1 MNRFGEQQRYDG
13 GSTERGDDTNR
24 QEHGARHETG
34 ESVGWIRYPLPS
46 LSPEPNRE
54 KTLSVRKHPISQTD
68 HIISHLS
75 QHGYRICTR
84 MFETLFAEHP
94 SLASMFRKE
103 DHTVQPG
110 ESYERQPLLVA
121 QAVRHSPRFLFL
133 ALTRFS
139 SFSSFS
145 FQVHAYAFH
154 IDNLTALEPAIQR

>member
-1 MNRFGEQQRYDG
+1 M
-13 GSTERGDDTNR
+13 T
-24 QEHGARHETG
+24 
-34 ESVGWIRYPLPS
+34 
-46 LSPEPNRE
+46 
-54 KTLSVRKHPISQTD
+54 
-68 HIISHLS
+68 

-139 SFSSFS
+139 SFSSFL

>member
-1 MNRFGEQQRYDG
+1 M
-13 GSTERGDDTNR
+13 T
-24 QEHGARHETG
+24 
-34 ESVGWIRYPLPS
+34 
-46 LSPEPNRE
+46 
-54 KTLSVRKHPISQTD
+54 
-68 HIISHLS
+68 

>member
-1 MNRFGEQQRYDG
+1 M
-13 GSTERGDDTNR
+13 T
-24 QEHGARHETG
+24 
-34 ESVGWIRYPLPS
+34 P
-46 LSPEPNRE
+46 
-54 KTLSVRKHPISQTD
+54 
-68 HIISHLS
+68 

-84 MFETLFAEHP
+84 TFETLFAEHP

-121 QAVRHSPRFLFL
+121 QAVRRSPRSLFL

>member
-1 MNRFGEQQRYDG
+1 MEEVLSEETIRIVK
-13 GSTERGDDTNR
+13 STAPAMKQVRSG
-24 QEHGARHETG
+24 
-34 ESVGWIRYPLPS
+34 IPFPLF
-46 LSPEPNRE
+46 LPNRE
-54 KTLSVRKHPISQTD
+54 KILSVRKHPILRLTTS
-68 HIISHLS
+68 SLS
-75 QHGYRICTR
+75 SLMTQHGYRICTT

-139 SFSSFS
+139 SFS
-145 FQVHAYAFH
+145 FQVHAYTFH